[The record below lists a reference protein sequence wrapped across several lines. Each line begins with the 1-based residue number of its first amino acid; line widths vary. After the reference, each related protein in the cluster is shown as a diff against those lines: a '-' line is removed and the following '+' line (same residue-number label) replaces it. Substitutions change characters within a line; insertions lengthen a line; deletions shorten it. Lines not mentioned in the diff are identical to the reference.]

1 MINVISETHPNNLLI
16 VDDDFTFCSVISN
29 AMRRRGF
36 MVYEAHNVAEAK
48 RIVNEHPPEYALVDL
63 KMQGETGLGLIQ
75 YLHDL
80 CPSSRIVMLTGYAS
94 VATAVEAIKLG
105 AMHYLP
111 KPANTDEVMRAFG
124 CTSGNSET
132 TVNPTP
138 LSIDQLEWEHIQQVL
153 AKNKGNI
160 TSTARELNMYRR
172 TLQRKLAKKNSLCQT
187 KVVWD

>member
-1 MINVISETHPNNLLI
+1 MIDMISETRPNKLLI
-16 VDDDFTFCSVISN
+16 VDDDFTFCMVIAN

-48 RIVNEHPPEYALVDL
+48 KIAHEQPPEYALVDL
-63 KMQGETGLGLIQ
+63 KMPGETGLGLIQ
-75 YLHDL
+75 YLHKL

-111 KPANTDEVMRAFG
+111 KPVNADEVLLAFSH
-124 CTSGNSET
+124 TTGNSNIT
-132 TVNPTP
+132 PDPPP
-138 LSIDQLEWEHIQQVL
+138 LSIDQLEWEHIQRVL
-153 AKNKGNI
+153 AKNNGNI

-187 KVVWD
+187 RIVCD